1 MKIEIAKTAGFCMG
15 VRRAVEM
22 ALDAPAKHADPIYT
36 YGPLIHNPQVLA
48 LFAEKGITVLEEIPE
63 QGSGTVLV
71 RAHGVP
77 PRDKQQL
84 KDAGFR
90 VVDATCPR
98 VIRVQTIIRV
108 HARKGFATIIVGDR
122 DHPEVVGLV
131 GYAGAEG
138 FVVSSM
144 AELEDLPVFDQAII
158 VAQTTQN
165 MQFYEQVK
173 AWAARRFP
181 HYKTFDTI
189 CDSTEKRQDE
199 VKQLSDRVDAIVV
212 VGGRQS
218 GNTQRLAEIAAESG
232 KPAYHVETES
242 ELEACCLDPD
252 RIGRV
257 GITAGASTP
266 NWIIKRVYR
275 ELERLPAR
283 KQAGVVRLF
292 YRLIQTLLL
301 TNVYVAIGAGCLCF
315 ACTRLLGIAPAGAPV
330 AVAMLYVLS
339 MHLLNHLTGMAE
351 DQYNDPERA
360 RFYERYRFLLSLLAI
375 AAGGLGIISAS
386 AMGRAAFAILLVMS
400 LLGLSY
406 NLYLIPVRPGM
417 KFRRIKDI
425 PGSKTILIAAAWG
438 VAAALL
444 PGITSKGSLTLSVL
458 MVFAWATILVFA
470 RTAFFDLLDVQGDR
484 IMGKETL
491 PILLGD
497 RKTFVLLKGILAGC
511 MVLSAALAAVG
522 LVSGLGF
529 LLTLCPAAMLA
540 LIGAYE
546 KGHMLPGMRL
556 EFLVESLFL
565 LSGVLTLLWMLV
577 AAS

>member
-1 MKIEIAKTAGFCMG
+1 MRIEIAKTAGFCMG
-15 VRRAVEM
+15 VRRAVEL
-22 ALDAPAKHADPIYT
+22 ALDAPGKHDAPIFT
-36 YGPLIHNPQVLA
+36 YGPLIHNPQVLS
-48 LFAEKGITVLEEIPE
+48 LFAEKGIVVLTDIPE
-63 QGSGTVLV
+63 QGSGTVIV

-77 PRDKQQL
+77 PEDKQRL

-131 GYAGAEG
+131 GYAGSAG
-138 FVVSSM
+138 HVVSSM
-144 AELEDLPVFDQAII
+144 AELEALPAFDQAIV

-165 MQFYEQVK
+165 IQLYDQVK
-173 AWAARRFP
+173 AWAAENHP

-189 CDSTEKRQDE
+189 CDSTGKRQAE
-199 VKQLSDRVDAIVV
+199 VKRLADRVDAVIV

-232 KPAYHVETES
+232 KPAYHVESEI
-242 ELEACCLDPD
+242 ELEGCCLD
-252 RIGRV
+252 GHGQV

-275 ELERLPAR
+275 ELERLPAKKR
-283 KQAGVVRLF
+283 AGFASL
-292 YRLIQTLLL
+292 YYGLIQALLL
-301 TNVYVAIGAGCLCF
+301 TNVYVALGAGCLCL
-315 ACTRLLGIAPAGAPV
+315 ACTRMLGIAPAAAPV

-339 MHLLNHLTGMAE
+339 MHLLNHLTGTAE
-351 DQYNDPERA
+351 DEYNDPERA
-360 RFYERYRFLLSLLAI
+360 RFYQHRRFLLSLLAI
-375 AAGGLGIISAS
+375 AAGGFGIISAS
-386 AMGRAAFAILLVMS
+386 AMGGAAFAMLLVMS

-406 NLYLIPVRPGM
+406 NLYLVPEGFNFR
-417 KFRRIKDI
+417 FRRLKDI
-425 PGSKTILIAAAWG
+425 PGSKTILIAVAWG
-438 VAAALL
+438 VVAALL
-444 PGITSKGSLTLSVL
+444 PGMTAQGHLSAGVL
-458 MVFAWATILVFA
+458 VVFVWATALVFA

-497 RKTFVLLKGILAGC
+497 RKTYVLLKGILAGC
-511 MVLSAALAAVG
+511 MVLPAAAAAVG

-529 LLTLCPAAMLA
+529 WLTLCPAAMLV
-540 LIGAYE
+540 LIGAHE
-546 KGHMLPGMRL
+546 QGQMLPGMRL

-565 LSGVLTLLWMLV
+565 MSGVLTLLQMVL
-577 AAS
+577 A

>member
-15 VRRAVEM
+15 VRRAVEL
-22 ALDAPAKHADPIYT
+22 ALDAPGKHADPIYT
-36 YGPLIHNPQVLA
+36 YGPLIHNPQVLS
-48 LFAEKGITVLEEIPE
+48 LFVEKGITVLESIPE
-63 QGSGTVLV
+63 QGSGTVIV

-77 PRDKQQL
+77 PEDKQQL

-108 HARKGFATIIVGDR
+108 HARKGFATIIIGDWN
-122 DHPEVVGLV
+122 HPEVVGLV
-131 GYAGAEG
+131 GYAGAKG

-144 AELEDLPVFDQAII
+144 AELDNLPTFDQAII

-165 MQFYEQVK
+165 VKFYNQVK
-173 AWAARRFP
+173 SWAAEKFP

-189 CDSTEKRQDE
+189 CDSTEKRQAE
-199 VKQLSDRVDAIVV
+199 VKHLAARVDSVII
-212 VGGRQS
+212 VGGKQS
-218 GNTQRLAEIAAESG
+218 GNTQRLADIAAESG
-232 KPAYHVETES
+232 KPASHVETEA
-242 ELEACCLDPD
+242 ELESCCLDD
-252 RIGRV
+252 LGQV

-275 ELERLPAR
+275 ELERLPSR

-292 YRLIQTLLL
+292 YSLIQTLLL
-301 TNVYVAIGAGCLCF
+301 TNVYVAVGAGCLSF
-315 ACTRLLGIAPAGAPV
+315 ACTRLLGIAPAAAPV

-351 DQYNDPERA
+351 DEYNDPERA
-360 RFYERYRFLLSLLAI
+360 RFYERHRFLLSLLAI
-375 AAGGLGIISAS
+375 AAGGFGIISAS
-386 AMGRAAFAILLVMS
+386 AMGGAAFVILLVMS

-406 NLYLIPVRPGM
+406 NLYLIPERFGM
-417 KFRRIKDI
+417 KYRRLKDI

-438 VAAALL
+438 VVAALL
-444 PGITSKGSLTLSVL
+444 PGITSKGSLTVTVL
-458 MVFAWATILVFA
+458 VVFVWATSLVFA
-470 RTAFFDLLDVQGDR
+470 RTALFDLLDVQGDR

-497 RKTFVLLKGILAGC
+497 RKTFVMLKGILAVC

-529 LLTLCPAAMLA
+529 LLTLCPAAMLI

-546 KGHMLPGMRL
+546 NGHMLPGMRL

-565 LSGVLTLLWMLV
+565 LSGGITLLWMV
-577 AAS
+577 MK